1 MTNKRNKSLPCLMVM
16 AAMLLSAFAAGGPQA
31 MDYWT
36 ANAERSGVVHAGNGR
51 EAVVLCMQGRKVVMQ
66 VQVDR
71 AAVSVSS
78 GSGVRVSSAPPI
90 LPI

>member
-1 MTNKRNKSLPCLMVM
+1 MVM
-16 AAMLLSAFAAGGPQA
+16 AAMLLSAFAAGVPQA

-36 ANAERSGVVHAGNGR
+36 TNAERSGVVHAGNGR

-71 AAVSVSS
+71 AVGLSYKA
-78 GSGVRVSSAPPI
+78 R
-90 LPI
+90 